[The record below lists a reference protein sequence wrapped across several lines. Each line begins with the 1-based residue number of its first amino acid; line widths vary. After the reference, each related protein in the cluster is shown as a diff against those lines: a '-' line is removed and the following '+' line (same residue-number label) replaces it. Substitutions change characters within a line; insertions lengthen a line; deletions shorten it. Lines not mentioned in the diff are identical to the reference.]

1 MELEKLKRRKK
12 SKIRVIFRKLFLFSN
27 KEVER
32 IIKALMKILNKIKVK
47 DRRSRKKKE
56 DKC

>member
-1 MELEKLKRRKK
+1 MFKN
-12 SKIRVIFRKLFLFSN
+12 LFLFSN

-32 IIKALMKILNKIKVK
+32 IIKALMKILSKIKVK
-47 DRRSRKKKE
+47 DRRSKRKKE